1 MVMAADEIAAI
12 VARGRAAFDDDVVL
26 RRPIERCLEIMGE
39 ASQTVSR
46 EFVAAHVEI
55 PWSDMAKV
63 RDRLS
68 HHYQVIE
75 IAHDGFSGVLIDHF
89 AGGVQVGR
97 YLTAR
102 GHRRLAYLG
111 HRQDH
116 DYQSQSR
123 QKLAGFSSVL
133 DEAPLV
139 REIDNDFA
147 HAVNAALELFDSPAR
162 PTAILAHDDLLAAG
176 ALRAAAMAG
185 LSVPEDVA
193 VIGFNDTD
201 LAEPL
206 GLTTVRQPF
215 EESGELAVKI
225 LDDQIA
231 DPDIERRTISLS
243 VSLIERRTA

>member
-1 MVMAADEIAAI
+1 MSRADAHRVAGMVMAADEIAAI

-147 HAVNAALELFDSPAR
+147 HAVNAALELFDSPDRDPRPRRLAR
-162 PTAILAHDDLLAAG
+162 RRSASCRSDGRAQRAGGRRRHRVQRHGPRRATWSHD
-176 ALRAAAMAG
+176 R
-185 LSVPEDVA
+185 SPA
-193 VIGFNDTD
+193 VRG
-201 LAEPL
+201 
-206 GLTTVRQPF
+206 VW
-215 EESGELAVKI
+215 
-225 LDDQIA
+225 
-231 DPDIERRTISLS
+231 
-243 VSLIERRTA
+243 